1 MSPARDSLVRPNENQ
16 LALLQSAPRAEVSHA
31 AEPRLR
37 RCTFRHVTPVT
48 ASRRALP
55 VYDVNCLYPDRAAPV
70 PLGDL
75 ASARDICEG
84 CTASGIFRA
93 DED

>member
-1 MSPARDSLVRPNENQ
+1 
-16 LALLQSAPRAEVSHA
+16 
-31 AEPRLR
+31 
-37 RCTFRHVTPVT
+37 VT